1 VKLIKYKYASLVA
14 QLLKSEEAP
23 NIDSLCDASDHC
35 TECESEDSYFED
47 KHTLQAQWQQ
57 LKLAEA
63 RCKQWRL
70 CLMEKEAKLVNS
82 TEKRCHSTVPE
93 CFHEPLMKVAYKC
106 LSRDEATFK
115 ELTPSEQKLWNSFET
130 DQIYQLLTGEPC
142 PNSNSIGSQ

>member
-14 QLLKSEEAP
+14 QLLKSEETP
-23 NIDSLCDASDHC
+23 NIDSLCDPSDHC

-82 TEKRCHSTVPE
+82 TEERCHSTVPE

-106 LSRDEATFK
+106 LSRDEQPLK
-115 ELTPSEQKLWNSFET
+115 
-130 DQIYQLLTGEPC
+130 G
-142 PNSNSIGSQ
+142 